1 MIATKIFGLPG
12 FLAIGLLP
20 IFASTEVDTDRRFLS
35 LQTPISRIR
44 TADDPQPGEAPLPGN
59 LRWVR
64 GSVLSWT
71 ADSLTLQLKK
81 GSLTLDLGVST
92 HIIHAAK
99 VMHAVKGTKKVISI
113 DQLKDEVSGQ
123 DNEAEPDS
131 LAVGSLVQAHYVERN
146 HKSYAILL
154 IEETNSA
161 SRSLKTSGRSYLGV
175 YQGVFFDRYG
185 RPWSDSFQFLVDG
198 RTRRLDLLR
207 ETTFVDLTG
216 HLLKWRD
223 VKAGDTLLIT
233 YRIDWNDEVGPT
245 EGRLPPT
252 RTTALEIRRLT
263 LR

>member
-12 FLAIGLLP
+12 LLAIGLLP

-35 LQTPISRIR
+35 LQAPISRIR
-44 TADDPQPGEAPLPGN
+44 TADDPQPGEAALPGN

-71 ADSLTLQLKK
+71 ADSVTLQLKK

-99 VMHAVKGTKKVISI
+99 VMHAVKGTEKVISI
-113 DQLKDEVSGQ
+113 DQLKDEVSGP
-123 DNEAEPDS
+123 DNEAKPDS

-146 HKSYAILL
+146 NKSYAILL

-161 SRSLKTSGRSYLGV
+161 SRSLKTSGSSYLGV
-175 YQGVFFDRYG
+175 FEKYEYNAFHV
-185 RPWSDSFQFLVDG
+185 LVDG
-198 RTRRLDLLR
+198 RTRQLYPFR
-207 ETTFVDLTG
+207 ETTFVDITG
-216 HLLKWRD
+216 HRLNAREM
-223 VKAGDTLLIT
+223 KAGDTWLIT
-233 YRIDWNDEVGPT
+233 YRIDFNSAGPL
-245 EGRLPPT
+245 EGETLSPI
-252 RTTALEIRRLT
+252 TTALEIRRLT

>member
-1 MIATKIFGLPG
+1 MIHTKIFGLPG
-12 FLAIGLLP
+12 LLAIGLLS

-44 TADDPQPGEAPLPGN
+44 TADDPQSGEAALPGN
-59 LRWVR
+59 LLWVR

-71 ADSLTLQLKK
+71 ADSLTLKLKK

-99 VMHAVKGTKKVISI
+99 VMHAAKGTEKVIST
-113 DQLKDEVSGQ
+113 DQLKDEVSGR

-131 LAVGSLVQAHYVERN
+131 LAVGSRVQAHYVERN

-175 YQGVFFDRYG
+175 YLGFLFNAYG
-185 RPWSDSFQFLVDG
+185 RRVSDSFQILVDG
-198 RTRRLDLLR
+198 RKRQLYPAHGTS
-207 ETTFVDLTG
+207 FVDLTG
-216 HLLKWRD
+216 HLLKFRD

-233 YRIDWNDEVGPT
+233 YRMDWLDDVGPI

-252 RTTALEIRRLT
+252 ITSALEIRRLT

>member
-1 MIATKIFGLPG
+1 MIHTKTFGLPG
-12 FLAIGLLP
+12 LLAIGLLP

-44 TADDPQPGEAPLPGN
+44 TADDPQPGEAALPGN

-99 VMHAVKGTKKVISI
+99 VMHAVKGTEKVISI

-161 SRSLKTSGRSYLGV
+161 SRSLKTSGSSYLGV
-175 YQGVFFDRYG
+175 YLGFFFDRYG
-185 RPWSDSFQFLVDG
+185 MRVSDSFQLLVDG
-198 RTRRLDLLR
+198 RKRQLYPFPG
-207 ETTFVDLTG
+207 TTFVDLTG
-216 HLLKWRD
+216 DQLKWRD
-223 VKAGDTLLIT
+223 RKAGDTLLIT
-233 YRIDWNDEVGPT
+233 YRIDFNSAGPL
-245 EGRLPPT
+245 EGVTLSPI
-252 RTTALEIRRLT
+252 TTTLEIRRLT